1 MYAQRMSQ
9 ARDRSRWPATPPTTS
24 RPLPG
29 QDSTDWT
36 DEKVLFGSPGRDS
49 SDDSIVRVR
58 AIVESIA
65 DSTDDEKAIFDN
77 IAETLESMYT
87 QKARAQ
93 KLSTE
98 IQQIKNECA
107 AHQAATDEIIEKHRA
122 AHQAT
127 TDEMGKRTKTMEAKN
142 SSILRGLESLKS
154 ILVLHM
160 GTAPRATVDEWEKQ
174 AKALEAKNAETME
187 NLEALKARLGS
198 AVV

>member
-9 ARDRSRWPATPPTTS
+9 ARDRSRSPATPPTTS

-65 DSTDDEKAIFDN
+65 DHRLVFDN
-77 IAETLESMYT
+77 IAETLESIYT

-127 TDEMGKRTKTMEAKN
+127 TDDMGKRTKTMEAKN

>member
-9 ARDRSRWPATPPTTS
+9 ARDRSRSPATPPTTS

-29 QDSTDWT
+29 QDPTDWT
-36 DEKVLFGSPGRDS
+36 DEKTT
-49 SDDSIVRVR
+49 IVRVR

-77 IAETLESMYT
+77 IAETLESIYT

>member
-9 ARDRSRWPATPPTTS
+9 ARDRSRSPATPPTTS

-29 QDSTDWT
+29 QDPTDWT
-36 DEKVLFGSPGRDS
+36 DEKTT
-49 SDDSIVRVR
+49 IVRVR

-65 DSTDDEKAIFDN
+65 DHRLVFDN
-77 IAETLESMYT
+77 IAETLESIYT

-127 TDEMGKRTKTMEAKN
+127 TDDMGKRTKTMEAKN

>member
-1 MYAQRMSQ
+1 
-9 ARDRSRWPATPPTTS
+9 
-24 RPLPG
+24 L
-29 QDSTDWT
+29 
-36 DEKVLFGSPGRDS
+36 
-49 SDDSIVRVR
+49 
-58 AIVESIA
+58 ESI
-65 DSTDDEKAIFDN
+65 
-77 IAETLESMYT
+77 YT